1 MSVSPRGL
9 TPPGRDNVDTAARLG
24 LHGTPYMVIPGS
36 PIEGA
41 RMQCVLVTRY
51 WREVTCALFPE
62 TTAKAQLI
70 VGLGTMAFSHTEAT
84 ARAVATLASFVTL
97 SLPLH
102 CH

>member
-1 MSVSPRGL
+1 MCTCHAL
-9 TPPGRDNVDTAARLG
+9 LARSHLCF
-24 LHGTPYMVIPGS
+24 V
-36 PIEGA
+36 
-41 RMQCVLVTRY
+41 
-51 WREVTCALFPE
+51 PE